1 MKRPFLVIGT
11 AALFASYF
19 LFAQNIYFA
28 AVILLFVGFTAVVL
42 TFKGK
47 ETLIKTVLIGVIF
60 LLLAARIYIVDVGI
74 QEKTEQFRNQTVNSR
89 GIITEVIYKSENYS
103 VFTLKITKADPDAA
117 RDIKASVAVFEY
129 ADFSVGDEFVGRL
142 EFTEQNEKYKA
153 RNYSQATYFSFN
165 ANDYFISNTRPFS
178 VYSLGEDARR
188 LINKAIYSTGVD
200 NSTEVLKALIIGDD
214 SDISD
219 TFYQNVKNSGVS
231 HMLVVSGMHLGII
244 CGVVLRL
251 RGMGVLRKR
260 ATVILCVLTS
270 LFLLVVCC
278 FHVSIFRAAITYIIM
293 LVGMLVN
300 KNSDGLNSLG
310 FATFLLVM
318 IYPYIFYNVAFLLSL
333 SATFAVIYPS
343 SKLMSLMELSVFK
356 KPLSTVASSLIN
368 TVVMSLCAT
377 VCTMPITVKYF
388 GSFSLVAPLTN
399 ILVCY
404 AVSAAL
410 VLGVVAT
417 VLYFIPLCKG
427 LSMILYVI
435 AKYGCRFFIG
445 VVDCIGSAEL
455 GVVKLSSNGY
465 VYCMIAAVLFVA
477 VLAIL
482 CSILQKRKDDGDAQ
496 RKNT

>member
-19 LFAQNIYFA
+19 LLAENIYFA

-47 ETLIKTVLIGVIF
+47 ETLVKTVLVGAIF

-74 QEKTEQFRNQTVNSR
+74 QEKTEQFRNQTVNSS
-89 GIITEVIYKSENYS
+89 GIITEIIYKSENYS
-103 VFTLKITKADPDAA
+103 IFTLKITKADLDAA

-129 ADFSVGDEFVGRL
+129 VDFSAGDEFVGRL
-142 EFTEQNEKYKA
+142 EFTAQNEKYKE
-153 RNYSQATYFSFN
+153 RNYSEATYFSFN
-165 ANDYFISNTRPFS
+165 ANDYYISNARPFS

-200 NSTEVLKALIIGDD
+200 GSSGVLKALIMGDD

-244 CGVVLRL
+244 CGLVLRL
-251 RGMGVLRKR
+251 RGMGLLRKR
-260 ATVILCVLTS
+260 STVILCVLTS
-270 LFLLVVCC
+270 LFLLVVCF
-278 FHVSIFRAAITYIIM
+278 FHVSIFRAAIAYIIM

-300 KNSDGLNSLG
+300 KNADGLNSLG

-343 SKLMSLMELSVFK
+343 DKLMSLIELSVFK
-356 KPLSTVASSLIN
+356 KPVSRVANSLIN
-368 TVVMSLCAT
+368 TAVVSFCAT

-399 ILVCY
+399 LLVCY

-410 VLGVVAT
+410 ILGVVAT
-417 VLYFIPLCKG
+417 GLYFIPLCRG
-427 LSMILYVI
+427 FSIILYVI
-435 AKYGCRFFIG
+435 AKYCCRFFIG

-465 VYCMIAAVLFVA
+465 IYCLIAAVLFVA
-477 VLAIL
+477 VLAVL
-482 CSILQKRKDDGDAQ
+482 CSITEKRKDDGDA
-496 RKNT
+496 